1 MQSKDRST
9 IVDHTTMGKRER
21 LVGIVAE
28 KEMLEIKF
36 TYLQS
41 YSSKCMYTCDDRAHL
56 CICTYVYP

>member
-1 MQSKDRST
+1 
-9 IVDHTTMGKRER
+9 MGKRER

-41 YSSKCMYTCDDRAHL
+41 YSSKYMYTCDDRAHL